1 MGKGEAA
8 SVWIVYM
15 LRCRDDSLYTGITNN
30 LPQRLL
36 RHTGGTA
43 SAYTRSRRPVRL
55 VYHER
60 QPTRSAALRRGAA
73 PRPVSPAPQLALPL
87 SPPVKHAPRD
97 RGGGPVAPA

>member
-15 LRCRDDSLYTGITNN
+15 LRCRDGSLYTGITNN

-36 RHTGGTA
+36 SHTGGTA

-60 QPTRSAALRRGAA
+60 QPSRSAALRRGGAPPRGV
-73 PRPVSPAPQLALPL
+73 PRPPPGVVPPPAPE
-87 SPPVKHAPRD
+87 SPPPRP
-97 RGGGPVAPA
+97 GGRA

>member
-60 QPTRSAALRRGAA
+60 QPTRSAALRREA
-73 PRPVSPAPQLALPL
+73 PLRRVSRPAQLGLPPY
-87 SPPVKHAPRD
+87 PPVKLAPPHAWGVLCR
-97 RGGGPVAPA
+97 R